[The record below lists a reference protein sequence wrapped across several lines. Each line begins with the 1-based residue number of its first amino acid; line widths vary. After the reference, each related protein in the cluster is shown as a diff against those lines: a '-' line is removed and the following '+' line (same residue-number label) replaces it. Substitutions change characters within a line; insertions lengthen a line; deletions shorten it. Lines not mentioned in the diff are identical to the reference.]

1 MIDFVSPFGRPK
13 DRLDANEKRD
23 RKRKLHYVTLFSET
37 EKTSQTSHT
46 NLRPTSD
53 FFASDRLDLGRRW
66 VSHWGAF
73 KWALLK
79 KPQSWGRFHDSRF
92 RFWPGHVRWYWL
104 PYKEFQCRFRN
115 DWHDDI
121 RPPRSAFLRRM
132 IKLINGWKF
141 LWTNIFIM
149 MQNKLYIIVK
159 YCEVRGFGKSCCQSP
174 ERIRAVRAICQIH
187 LL

>member
-1 MIDFVSPFGRPK
+1 MRT
-13 DRLDANEKRD
+13 KRETG
-23 RKRKLHYVTLFSET
+23 KGSYTYVTAVCYTIFWNWKDTL
-37 EKTSQTSHT
+37 
-46 NLRPTSD
+46 TSD
-53 FFASDRLDLGRRW
+53 QPLIFSHFAWISGADEFHIEARKSHEKATQLGQVSWLHAGFGKDMSDDIGY
-66 VSHWGAF
+66 
-73 KWALLK
+73 
-79 KPQSWGRFHDSRF
+79 P
-92 RFWPGHVRWYWL
+92 WL

-121 RPPRSAFLRRM
+121 KDIRPPRSAFLRR

>member
-1 MIDFVSPFGRPK
+1 M
-13 DRLDANEKRD
+13 
-23 RKRKLHYVTLFSET
+23 
-37 EKTSQTSHT
+37 
-46 NLRPTSD
+46 SD
-53 FFASDRLDLGRRW
+53 DIGY
-66 VSHWGAF
+66 
-73 KWALLK
+73 
-79 KPQSWGRFHDSRF
+79 P
-92 RFWPGHVRWYWL
+92 WL

-149 MQNKLYIIVK
+149 MQNKLYIIMK